1 MIATITQ
8 KVIGVAE
15 QFVIEV
21 AIIGTG
27 FSVSSGGSGSDSTI
41 IQKIASGD
49 IGGHRVVC
57 SFSNTQA
64 EYATKDDLNKS
75 RSVLGIT
82 QGASSDGELLTIQ
95 SAGEI
100 TEGSWNWTPQQF
112 VYLSTNGLLTQTAPS
127 TGFLL
132 IIGFAV
138 SATKIAINIGHPIS
152 LT

>member
-8 KVIGVAE
+8 KVIGIAE

-21 AIIGTG
+21 AIISTG

-41 IQKIASGD
+41 IQKIASGA
-49 IGGHRVVC
+49 IGGHRIVC
-57 SFSNTQA
+57 SLNSTQA
-64 EYATKDDLNKS
+64 EYATNTDLNKS

-82 QGASSDGELLTIQ
+82 QGAVVDGELLTIQ

-100 TEGSWNWTPQQF
+100 TEGSWNWIPQQF
-112 VYLSTNGLLTQTAPS
+112 VYLSTNGLLTQSAP
-127 TGFLL
+127 TIGFLL

-138 SATKIAINIGHPIS
+138 SSTKILLNIGHPIS